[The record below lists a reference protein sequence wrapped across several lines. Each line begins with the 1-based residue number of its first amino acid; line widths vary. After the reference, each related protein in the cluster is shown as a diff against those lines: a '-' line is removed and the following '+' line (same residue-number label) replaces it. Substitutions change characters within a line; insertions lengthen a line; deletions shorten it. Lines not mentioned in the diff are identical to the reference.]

1 MLRLKTKTIPR
12 KTEAIA
18 TISANPKP
26 FLRVSSLISGTPYLA
41 MTSAPKKKSSP
52 CNSIIIPVVVNTIFG
67 VMIFPLI
74 KVINILDSTMLLI

>member
-1 MLRLKTKTIPR
+1 MSRLKIKTIPR

-18 TISANPKP
+18 TISDNPIP
-26 FLRVSSLISGTPYLA
+26 ILRAFSLISGTPIHA
-41 MTSAPKKKSSP
+41 MSSAPKKKSSP